1 MNDLRE
7 RFRALDAL
15 DVPDVLSRARLIG
28 PKPPEP
34 DPTPPL
40 RRAGALAFAAVVA
53 ILAVFLITRALEQA
67 RPPVQPIQ
75 PSPSERPVQRP
86 PVEVTFPMF
95 PDGVQPSTPV
105 TGEAVLEFRSWPS
118 DGFPVEVAVY
128 ADGRVIWHPDDEDV
142 GYFEF
147 RLTAEGVDT
156 IRSIVVSTGLFD
168 HDLALRRVGTTLS
181 RLELR
186 RGDRSVFVQWGL
198 PGYTGGRDNP
208 EATAAQAEALHEL
221 ERFLGDPTAWALPS
235 DQYADPEISDF
246 VPFGFQFTYDR
257 SEPDLSQI
265 PSPAREVLASHLPER
280 ACVII
285 STEQAR
291 EIVETLAQAG
301 FAPLTNTPT
310 YVDFGIPG
318 LPGPSNP
325 HLSVALPHAVG
336 CLIDGD
342 GSDG

>member
-1 MNDLRE
+1 MSDLRE

-15 DVPDVLSRARLIG
+15 EVPDVLSRARLIG

-34 DPTPPL
+34 DRTPPL
-40 RRAGALAFAAVVA
+40 RRAGALAFAAVIA
-53 ILAVFLITRALEQA
+53 ILAAFLITRALDQQT
-67 RPPVQPIQ
+67 RPAHQPIQ
-75 PSPSERPVQRP
+75 PSPSEDPVQLP

-95 PDGVQPSTPV
+95 PDGVRPSTPV
-105 TGEAVLEFRSWPS
+105 TGDLVLEFRSWPS

-142 GYFEF
+142 GYFQF
-147 RLTAEGVDT
+147 RLTAEGIDT

-168 HDLALRRVGTTLS
+168 HDLDFRRVGTTLS

-186 RGDRSVFVQWGL
+186 RGDRSVFVQWGPAGFL
-198 PGYTGGRDNP
+198 AGGGDNV
-208 EATAAQAEALHEL
+208 EATAAQEEALREL
-221 ERFLGDPTAWALPS
+221 ERFFGDPAAWALPS
-235 DQYADPEISDF
+235 DQYADPEIGDF

-257 SEPDLSQI
+257 GEPDLSQI
-265 PSPAREVLASHLPER
+265 PSPAREVLASHLPEGP
-280 ACVII
+280 CVII

-301 FAPLTNTPT
+301 FGPLTNTPT

-318 LPGPSNP
+318 PSNPSNP

-342 GSDG
+342 G